1 MFRTLWCLS
10 AEGRRSNECLK
21 SRGIKENR
29 KMVSCTVLTKH
40 LTVDWSQGLGCYA
53 GLSYTS
59 WRGLNT
65 SHNPLWAIVNHMHTR
80 MTTELKWGRFELTFL
95 HSILNHDAVL
105 RLQHFVKYLLW
116 SIQCRLLQRGSL
128 ATVITQWWKIRW
140 LVVVNSVWVI
150 SLEHAYYHYYT
161 QRHVLAHSHTGNPHQ
176 SQCRVTA
183 IYFPIVPVTGSQI
196 LSSHSTTFRFISHHC
211 FSFMN

>member
-1 MFRTLWCLS
+1 MS
-10 AEGRRSNECLK
+10 VLK

-29 KMVSCTVLTKH
+29 KMVCCTVLTKH
-40 LTVDWSQGLGCYA
+40 LTVDGSQGLGCYA

-65 SHNPLWAIVNHMHTR
+65 SHNPLWAIVNHMHAH

-116 SIQCRLLQRGSL
+116 SIQCILLQRGSL
-128 ATVITQWWKIRW
+128 ATVITQ
-140 LVVVNSVWVI
+140 
-150 SLEHAYYHYYT
+150 
-161 QRHVLAHSHTGNPHQ
+161 
-176 SQCRVTA
+176 
-183 IYFPIVPVTGSQI
+183 
-196 LSSHSTTFRFISHHC
+196 
-211 FSFMN
+211 